1 MNKFTANKSKIF
13 FVVSWL
19 FVAALFLD
27 GANLGDLI
35 PGTVVIH
42 SDDYNDSQTDS
53 ELLVSDFN
61 HTPVRSHSLPQH
73 PQKQE
78 TPQPTPPLRMVYD
91 QDSDSLA
98 AGPVLASES
107 FIILPPQTPACF
119 ESVKQTHT
127 LYLLNCTSP
136 DLTS

>member
-13 FVVSWL
+13 FAVSWL

-27 GANLGDLI
+27 GANVGDLI

-53 ELLVSDFN
+53 ELLVSVFN
-61 HTPVRSHSLPQH
+61 DTPVRSHSLPQH

-78 TPQPTPPLRMVYD
+78 TPQPATPLRMVYD

-98 AGPVLASES
+98 AAPILASES
-107 FIILPPQTPACF
+107 FVILPPQTPACY
-119 ESVKQTHT
+119 ESVKQTHF
-127 LYLLNCTSP
+127 LYLLDCT
-136 DLTS
+136 LLI